1 MKKIKDYLDSL
12 DSVVMVN
19 GKMIFFEF
27 ITAFL
32 GGLVLGLLL
41 SPKKNIRIGNNNG
54 NRTMEND
61 PDYE

>member
-1 MKKIKDYLDSL
+1 
-12 DSVVMVN
+12 MVN

-54 NRTMEND
+54 NKTLEND